1 MKPTL
6 VWVNHTMIKSKGLN
20 QLQIIITA
28 PNHRSFLCTN
38 NMSALTTTDHLRRV
52 SLGTSPDRIL
62 TTKDSPYN
70 SEGSVSDGSIRLDI
84 LGKGRRGGGL
94 MSVLRMVVGLS
105 GGQDG
110 LLMTRGTRSGH
121 HWHGHW
127 QPVSARAHDSHD
139 NGHRSPPVLGIG
151 GAVWR
156 EGRQKALP
164 ENKILQSWGVGG
176 NEMFKI
182 QLWLCIR
189 WGMIWQEF

>member
-1 MKPTL
+1 
-6 VWVNHTMIKSKGLN
+6 
-20 QLQIIITA
+20 
-28 PNHRSFLCTN
+28 
-38 NMSALTTTDHLRRV
+38 MSGLTTADHIFDEFRQDGSSER
-52 SLGTSPDRIL
+52 TSPDRIL

-70 SEGSVSDGSIRLDI
+70 SEGSVSDGSVRLDI

-156 EGRQKALP
+156 EGRKALP

-182 QLWLCIR
+182 QLWLCIW